1 VDLLKMTSL
10 NLTGKRLLIRA
21 DLNVPIIGGHVTSDA
36 RILAII
42 PTIQFALSEGASI
55 ILMSHLGRPIEGQ
68 FDRDFS
74 LEPVANRLESELG
87 KDVCLIKN
95 WRDEGKN
102 DFGEISLLENVRFN
116 QGEKADDES
125 LAQAYA
131 NLCDIF
137 VMDAFGTAHR
147 AHASTHG
154 VAQYATMAC
163 AGPLLIK
170 ELEALAKA
178 LKTPKR
184 PIMAIVG
191 GSKVSGKLQLLER
204 LSTQVDQLVI
214 GGGILNTFLAAT
226 GISVGK
232 SLFEEELISSARKLM
247 TKVDIPL
254 PEDLVVGK
262 ALSESSKATVRPVD
276 KVRSDEMILDV
287 GPDSANYLAS
297 LIGKMGTIIWN
308 GPLGVFEYEQFGKA
322 TQTLAVAIGQHNG
335 FSIAGGGD
343 TIAAVE
349 KYGVGDEISYISTG
363 GGAFLESVQGKELPG
378 VEILK
383 RRAVGG

>member
-1 VDLLKMTSL
+1 MTSL

-116 QGEKADDES
+116 QGEKANDES

-178 LKTPKR
+178 LKSPKR

-254 PEDLVVGK
+254 PVDLVVGK

-276 KVRSDEMILDV
+276 RVRSDEMILDV

-297 LIGKMGTIIWN
+297 LIGKMGTIVWN

-322 TQTLAVAIGQHNG
+322 TQTLALAIGQHNG

-349 KYGVGDEISYISTG
+349 KYGVCDEISYISTG

>member
-1 VDLLKMTSL
+1 MTSL

-68 FDRDFS
+68 FDSDFS

-232 SLFEEELISSARKLM
+232 SLFERELISSARKLM
-247 TKVDIPL
+247 TKVEIPL

-297 LIGKMGTIIWN
+297 LIGKMGTIVWN

-322 TQTLAVAIGQHNG
+322 TQTLALAIGQHNG